1 MSSRSPA
8 LLEADRIGFVRGERH
23 ILNAVSAA
31 FHGGEWTAVVGPN
44 GAGKSTFMAILAGLL
59 HPHEGAVR
67 LAGRSVRSWPIRE
80 RARRLAWFGQTGVSN
95 GEIAAQEVVRLGRL
109 PRYGLLGTPTAA
121 DEAAV
126 TAALDETEATPF
138 ALRRLGELSG
148 GERQRVLL
156 ARAFAADA
164 SVFLFDEP
172 TLHLDAPHQRRLVR
186 SLQWR
191 ARAGAAVISVLHD
204 LTLALTADRWIVLAE
219 GQVRADGS
227 PQDSQ
232 TRAWLTAVFDNAFS
246 IERLNSAGLARWV
259 AVPTL

>member
-1 MSSRSPA
+1 MSTAMKLTAKGIAVRFGGTQALRGVDFQLAPGEIHA
-8 LLEADRIGFVRGERH
+8 LLGE
-23 ILNAVSAA
+23 
-31 FHGGEWTAVVGPN
+31 N

-59 HPHEGAVR
+59 HPHAGAVR

-204 LTLALTADRWIVLAE
+204 LTLALTADRLIVLAE